1 MTTTRKPCPQCREEG
16 RDTKGDNL
24 HVYADGGMYCHGGH
38 GVIRSTELNQNSDL
52 DPKDKAMES
61 KLPIADCMANTV
73 GHDPAR
79 GISPAVIADYDVRI
93 EYDVVAGTPKRVFY
107 PYKTSPSKVIGVKI
121 RKYPKEFY
129 STGTLGTFFGAHLI
143 PSKTAVALFLTEG
156 EEDALALKQIFS
168 SGSLRN
174 NHVMSLPNGA
184 STGGIDPVF
193 KAQQELLQRFKK
205 VYLCFDSDAP
215 GRATAKTVGSY
226 LTSMGIETYV
236 VEAGDELKDASDW
249 LTSGRGED
257 LCDIIRKTQ
266 RFTPEG
272 IVHGSEISIEEITR
286 SAPVGY
292 STPFPDLDKK
302 LRGFRKGELVT
313 VCAGSGIGKST
324 LVKEIGY
331 DMVTRH
337 GLSVCHIALE
347 DRMEALAGS
356 YIAMDNNVP
365 SSLFRENSGVL
376 TSEQIKNSHDRT
388 VSKMYFFNHFG
399 SVETNEFKST
409 LMFYARSGVDFIIL
423 DHLSM
428 VISGSDVANE
438 RKEIDKVMT
447 DLAKMVVNTGVGLI
461 SVVHLKRRESR
472 EGGKSLNE
480 GGSVSLTDLRGSA
493 ALEQLSWAVVA
504 MERDQQAEDGT
515 EDYASVRVLKNRT
528 WGFTGKAGRVRYC
541 HKTGRLQDA
550 PELPEGEILNE
561 EAHDIDT
568 PEEVLFTEGE
578 SLSREEEGSQPESK
592 SEPKPEPESEITEKE
607 SSSQELYDI
616 LSCINDALQKDSI

>member
-1 MTTTRKPCPQCREEG
+1 M
-16 RDTKGDNL
+16 
-24 HVYADGGMYCHGGH
+24 
-38 GVIRSTELNQNSDL
+38 
-52 DPKDKAMES
+52 
-61 KLPIADCMANTV
+61 
-73 GHDPAR
+73 
-79 GISPAVIADYDVRI
+79 
-93 EYDVVAGTPKRVFY
+93 
-107 PYKTSPSKVIGVKI
+107 
-121 RKYPKEFY
+121 
-129 STGTLGTFFGAHLI
+129 
-143 PSKTAVALFLTEG
+143 
-156 EEDALALKQIFS
+156 
-168 SGSLRN
+168 
-174 NHVMSLPNGA
+174 
-184 STGGIDPVF
+184 
-193 KAQQELLQRFKK
+193 
-205 VYLCFDSDAP
+205 
-215 GRATAKTVGSY
+215 
-226 LTSMGIETYV
+226 
-236 VEAGDELKDASDW
+236 
-249 LTSGRGED
+249 
-257 LCDIIRKTQ
+257 
-266 RFTPEG
+266 
-272 IVHGSEISIEEITR
+272 
-286 SAPVGY
+286 
-292 STPFPDLDKK
+292 
-302 LRGFRKGELVT
+302 
-313 VCAGSGIGKST
+313 
-324 LVKEIGY
+324 KEIGY

-365 SSLFRENSGVL
+365 SSLFRENSSVL

-550 PELPEGEILNE
+550 PEVPEGEILNE

-568 PEEVLFTEGE
+568 PEEALTAEGE
-578 SLSREEEGSQPESK
+578 SLSREEEGSQPEPESG
-592 SEPKPEPESEITEKE
+592 SKPEPYYEIMEKE
-607 SSSQELYDI
+607 SSSQEIYDI